1 MSANEIASKV
11 RELREMQR
19 LIEEAQ
25 AEAEAIKDEIKSFM
39 GDREELV
46 AGEYRVTYKPVTTSR
61 LDTAAIKALF
71 SADDLKP
78 YTKIT
83 TVRRFAIA

>member
-1 MSANEIASKV
+1 MTLRHGHSARLSPDKSKQKGDTTMSANEIASKV
-11 RELREMQR
+11 RELREMMR

-25 AEAEAIKDEIKSFM
+25 AEA
-39 GDREELV
+39 
-46 AGEYRVTYKPVTTSR
+46 
-61 LDTAAIKALF
+61 AAIKALF

-78 YTKIT
+78 YTKTT